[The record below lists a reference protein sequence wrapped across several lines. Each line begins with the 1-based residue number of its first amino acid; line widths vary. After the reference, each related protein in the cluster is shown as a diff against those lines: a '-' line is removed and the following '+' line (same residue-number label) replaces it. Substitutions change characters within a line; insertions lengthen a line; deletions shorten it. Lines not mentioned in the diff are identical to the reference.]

1 MKDDVQETGDRLTPR
16 QALRAILAEGE
27 QKVPSTTTNIMAAIR
42 REQQTTQNAVPVDV
56 SDAQDASSPVP
67 FPQIHEIVTP
77 RPKKSKRRLYNA
89 LALITVAAALIA
101 SFGLLSFLLPHGSG
115 GMGTSTTGS
124 SSNSS
129 ANGSPSYPS
138 SIPATTT
145 TWSAVIITYKMNG
158 MTIIANYDP
167 VTASSTVLV
176 SIPYADTIVDGVSH
190 DGHQLLYSVYD
201 GSKTSY
207 YIYPQ
212 ATAIFTT
219 NDKSRSAIWSTDDR
233 TLFISTS
240 LGVMSVDVQTH
251 AVRLLF
257 PTLPSVTLL
266 NYRDD
271 GYLYYVKGDA
281 GQAYATEGTFN
292 RISIAQGNSQQIT
305 PCVHGTNFWL
315 SPSGAKVYY
324 NCLDQNADILYA
336 VKSDGSNPYVFR
348 SNAGTIIGYAEDGS
362 PLTLVNANG
371 KYQVVQ
377 RNLTTEQ
384 DTVLIQ
390 DIAPKA
396 TAVIAD
402 DVAVAP
408 FGQMLVAKATYEQFW
423 YSNLI
428 TGKSQEFALPQGVSA
443 SQAIGWDKLQVPEP

>member
-1 MKDDVQETGDRLTPR
+1 MKDDVKETGDRLTPR
-16 QALRAILAEGE
+16 QALRAILDEGE
-27 QKVPSTTTNIMAAIR
+27 QKVPSTTTNIMAAIQ
-42 REQQTTQNAVPVDV
+42 REQQTTQNAVPVDI
-56 SDAQDASSPVP
+56 SDAHDAPPPVA
-67 FPQIHEIVTP
+67 FPSVQEIETP
-77 RPKKSKRRLYNA
+77 RPKRARRTLYNA
-89 LALITVAAALIA
+89 LALIAVAAALIA
-101 SFGLLSFLLPHGSG
+101 SFGLLSFIVPHGSA
-115 GMGTSTTGS
+115 GMGTTTGS

-129 ANGSPSYPS
+129 ANTGPSFSPSV
-138 SIPATTT
+138 PATTA

-167 VTASSTVLV
+167 ATAKSTTLASV
-176 SIPYADTIVDGVSH
+176 PYAETIVDGVSH

-212 ATAIFTT
+212 ATTDAIFTT

-240 LGVMSVDVQTH
+240 TGVMLVDVQTH
-251 AVRLLF
+251 AVKLLF

-271 GYLYYVKGDA
+271 GYLYYVQGNT

-305 PCVHGTNFWL
+305 PCVHSTNFWL
-315 SPSGAKVYY
+315 SPSGATVYY
-324 NCLDQNADILYA
+324 NCLDQNINTLYA
-336 VKSDGSNPYVFR
+336 VNSNGTDTHVFR
-348 SNAGTIIGYAEDGS
+348 SNAGNIIGYTEDGS
-362 PLTLVNANG
+362 PLTLVNVNG

-390 DIAPKA
+390 DVAPKA
-396 TAVIAD
+396 TTITAN

-428 TGKSQEFALPQGVSA
+428 TGKSQEFALPQGASA
-443 SQAIGWDKLQVPEP
+443 SQVIGWDKLQVP